1 MVNFLYIFASSIL
14 LFEYSDYVSFN
25 NMFNDFEKFSYTPV
39 ENGAVYLAGFLIAAY
54 FSTTY
59 FFLNRLTNIDQ
70 LVTYK
75 KYLILLVLNF
85 NAFSTLIFIFRITGY
100 SRILYFAYLISSP
113 FLLLF
118 LIFVYKRSTLLN
130 NFLGILFMA
139 GIIFPLI
146 SSGSKN
152 SEIEYS
158 GNDCNIFSESEINN
172 SNILDSFFIVGHAYG
187 SPDGENIGLSPNFI
201 NYLDQISLER
211 KKFLILT
218 GDFSRKNDIEDLNA
232 TKNQIEKYFNQYYVI
247 PGNHEVMFNNNY
259 YKVFPTDFFK
269 FELSDSLLIG
279 GNFNNSD
286 WLPSIYQQNQINK
299 AIKESASKTVVLFS
313 HQLFWLNLF
322 SEEVAPNSDALLNKL
337 DDNPLDW
344 LQIEDKKL
352 IIISGD
358 HGAWGDEL
366 FCKSKD
372 FVTFIANGLGNTS
385 SDTILEVFYT
395 PESLIFNKVRISS
408 K

>member
-1 MVNFLYIFASSIL
+1 MVNFLYIFASSII
-14 LFEYSDYVSFN
+14 LFEYSLHVSFN

-100 SRILYFAYLISSP
+100 SRLLYFAYLISSP

-118 LIFVYKRSTLLN
+118 LIFVYKKSTLLN

-146 SSGSKN
+146 SSSSNN
-152 SEIEYS
+152 SDIEYS
-158 GNDCNIFSESEINN
+158 GNDCKIFSESEINN
-172 SNILDSFFIVGHAYG
+172 SNIFDSFFVVGHAYG
-187 SPDGENIGLSPNFI
+187 SPDGDNIGLSPNLI
-201 NYLDQISLER
+201 NYLDKINLER

-218 GDFSRKNDIEDLNA
+218 GDFSRKNDIDDLTA

-247 PGNHEVMFNNNY
+247 PGNHEAMFNNNY
-259 YKVFPTDFFK
+259 YEVFPTDFFK
-269 FELSDSLLIG
+269 FQLSDSLLIG

-299 AIKESASKTVVLFS
+299 AISESASKTVILFS

-337 DDNPLDW
+337 DDKPLDW
-344 LQIEDKKL
+344 LQTDDKKL

-366 FCKSKD
+366 FCRSKD
-372 FVTFIANGLGNTS
+372 SVTFIANGLGNTS

-395 PESLIFNKVRISS
+395 PEGLIFNKVRINSE
-408 K
+408 